1 MKPIKEEKDMLKRLQ
16 NAKDNMVEFANTQQI
31 SLNSLMGET
40 LETIFILL
48 DKEIADIEIIRQFY
62 EDKKCKYQL
71 KKIIKPSY
79 LIELLIV

>member
-40 LETIFILL
+40 LETIFKLL
-48 DKEIADIEIIRQFY
+48 DKEIADIEFIRQF
-62 EDKKCKYQL
+62 
-71 KKIIKPSY
+71 
-79 LIELLIV
+79 